1 MLVPIL
7 LWLIAEA
14 GHCKAAGGNVRVYKL
29 LRLGRDSLRS
39 HRLLEAGQCLLR
51 IIHEHVGPLDILLLL
66 LVVPLS
72 VLPVLL
78 QSCLSDT
85 ALSGALAPSICRLR

>member
-7 LWLIAEA
+7 LWLIVEA
-14 GHCKAAGGNVRVYKL
+14 SHCKAAGGNVGVDKL
-29 LRLGRDSLRS
+29 LRLGRDPLRS
-39 HRLLEAGQCLLR
+39 QLLLEAGQCRRR

-85 ALSGALAPSICRLR
+85 ALSRTLAPSIGRLR